1 MATLN
6 QTPTARDSKIRQ
18 LSAKVCRII
27 GPSAYITVGITGPWD
42 YRVSDYRSGALPCVY
57 VLVYFELSYNMC
69 LYFYNVRSWS

>member
-27 GPSAYITVGITGPWD
+27 GPSAYITVGITGP
-42 YRVSDYRSGALPCVY
+42 SDYRSGALPCVY

>member
-27 GPSAYITVGITGPWD
+27 GPSAYITVGITGPSD
-42 YRVSDYRSGALPCVY
+42 YRVSDYRSAALPCVY
-57 VLVYFELSYNMC
+57 VLVYF
-69 LYFYNVRSWS
+69 